1 MAISQGKSKRK
12 KTGGVYKALRH
23 KRLYELGRELIEIR
37 PGEKKVKEIKGVGG
51 MLKLVLIKAKEANV
65 FIPSQKKYQK
75 SEVIQ
80 VKENPANP
88 HFVRRNTITK
98 GAVIETKLGLARV
111 KNRPGQEGTIN
122 AVLITPKKE

>member
-1 MAISQGKSKRK
+1 MSISHGRSKRK

-23 KRLYELGRELIEIR
+23 KRLYELGTELIELR
-37 PGEKKVKEIKGVGG
+37 PGEKRVKEVKGVGATV
-51 MLKLVLIKAKEANV
+51 KLRLIRAKEANV

-111 KNRPGQEGTIN
+111 TNRPGQEGTIN
-122 AVLITPKKE
+122 AVLIEQKK

>member
-1 MAISQGKSKRK
+1 MSVSHGKSKRK

-23 KRLYELGRELIEIR
+23 KKLRELGSELIEIR
-37 PGEKKVKEIKGVGG
+37 PGEKKVKSLKGMGWTS
-51 MLKLVLIKAKEANV
+51 KLRLIKAKEANV
-65 FIPSQKKYQK
+65 FVPSQKKYQK

-111 KNRPGQEGTIN
+111 RNRPGQEGTIN
-122 AVLITPKKE
+122 AVLIEKK

>member
-1 MAISQGKSKRK
+1 MSVSHGKSKRK
-12 KTGGVYKALRH
+12 RTGGVYKALRH
-23 KRLYELGRELIEIR
+23 KKLRELGSELIEIR
-37 PGEKKVKEIKGVGG
+37 PGEKKVKSLKGMGWTS
-51 MLKLVLIKAKEANV
+51 KLRLIKAKEANV
-65 FIPSQKKYQK
+65 FVPSQKKYQK

-111 KNRPGQEGTIN
+111 RNRPGQEGTIN
-122 AVLITPKKE
+122 AVLIEKSN

>member
-1 MAISQGKSKRK
+1 MSVSNAKSKRK
-12 KTGGVYKALRH
+12 KTGGVYRKLRH
-23 KRLYELGRELIEIR
+23 KRLSELGREMIEIR
-37 PGEKKVKEIKGVGG
+37 PGEKRVKAIKGVGAK
-51 MLKLVLIKAKEANV
+51 LKLCLIRAKEANV

-98 GAVIETKLGLARV
+98 GAVIETKIGLAKV
-111 KNRPGQEGTIN
+111 MNRPGQEGTIN
-122 AVLITPKKE
+122 AILIEKK